1 MRKFI
6 MLITEL
12 MCSVKKA
19 ACTKGATVMEGS
31 YSKDDMQVVEDHH
44 IPAKPAFQESAVW
57 KKGIKWENAY
67 VLSITLTREL

>member
-1 MRKFI
+1 

-31 YSKDDMQVVEDHH
+31 YSKDDMQVAEDH
-44 IPAKPAFQESAVW
+44 IPAKPTFQEPAVW
-57 KKGIKWENAY
+57 KKGIKWKMPTY
-67 VLSITLTREL
+67 VLSITLTRES